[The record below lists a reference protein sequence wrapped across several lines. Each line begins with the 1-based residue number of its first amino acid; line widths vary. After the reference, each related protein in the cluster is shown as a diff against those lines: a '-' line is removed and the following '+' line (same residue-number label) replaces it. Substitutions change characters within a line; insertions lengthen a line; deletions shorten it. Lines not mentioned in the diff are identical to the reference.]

1 MNLLIII
8 DLQAAFINENTK
20 EAPAE
25 IQKLMTTH
33 HFDKIMFTKFVNSL
47 TNPVYTNIKW
57 DKCLTEES
65 KKVLL
70 NTRDCP
76 VLSKKTYSVFTSELK
91 DYLASNNIRKI
102 YLCGI
107 DIECCVLVSA
117 FNLFENNY
125 DVYVLKDYCF
135 SMNGKETYENAI
147 GILKRNIGKDRV
159 I

>member
-25 IQKLMTTH
+25 IKKLMTTH

-47 TNPVYTNIKW
+47 TSPVYINIKW

-65 KKVLL
+65 KKILL
-70 NTRDCP
+70 DTRDCP
-76 VLSKKTYSVFTSELK
+76 VLSKETYSVFTPELK
-91 DYLASNNIRKI
+91 NYLKNNNIKKI

-117 FNLFENNY
+117 LNLFENNY
-125 DVYVLKDYCF
+125 DVYVLKDYCY
-135 SMNGKETYENAI
+135 SMSSNQARKNVIA
-147 GILKRNIGKDRV
+147 ILKRNIGKDRV

>member
-20 EAPAE
+20 SAPAE
-25 IQKLMTTH
+25 IQKLMATH

-47 TNPVYTNIKW
+47 TNPVYTSIKW

-65 KKVLL
+65 KNILL
-70 NTRDCP
+70 DTRNYP
-76 VLSKKTYSVFTSELK
+76 VLSKETYSIFTSELK
-91 DYLASNNIRKI
+91 DYLANNDIKKI

-107 DIECCVLVSA
+107 DVECCVLVSA
-117 FNLFENNY
+117 LNLFENNY
-125 DVYVLKDYCF
+125 DVYVLKDYCY
-135 SMNGKETYENAI
+135 SMSSNQAYENAI
-147 GILKRNIGKDRV
+147 AILKRNIGKDRV

>member
-25 IQKLMTTH
+25 IKKLMTTH

-47 TNPVYTNIKW
+47 TNQVYINIKW

-65 KKVLL
+65 KKILL
-70 NTRDCP
+70 DTRDCP
-76 VLSKKTYSVFTSELK
+76 VLSKETYSVFTPELK
-91 DYLASNNIRKI
+91 NYLTNNNIKKI

-117 FNLFENNY
+117 LNLFENNY
-125 DVYVLKDYCF
+125 DVYVLKDYCY
-135 SMNGKETYENAI
+135 SMSSNQARKNVIA
-147 GILKRNIGKDRV
+147 ILKRNIGKDRV